1 MVSITD
7 MATNTKDKM
16 LFARVE
22 EALIRRLKR
31 VAKSIDRAP
40 SWIVREAV
48 KAELD
53 RIEGKVTK

>member
-1 MVSITD
+1 

-31 VAKSIDRAP
+31 VAKQIDRPP
-40 SWIVREAV
+40 SWVVREAV

-53 RIEGKVTK
+53 RIEGRAK

>member
-1 MVSITD
+1 MISITG

-31 VAKSIDRAP
+31 VAKQIDRAP
-40 SWIVREAV
+40 SWVVREAV

-53 RIEGKVTK
+53 RIEGKAK

>member
-7 MATNTKDKM
+7 MATSTKDKM

-31 VAKSIDRAP
+31 VARQIDRAP

-53 RIEGKVTK
+53 RIEGKVK

>member
-1 MVSITD
+1 MISIVG
-7 MATNTKDKM
+7 MATSTKDKM

-31 VAKSIDRAP
+31 VARQIDRAP

-53 RIEGKVTK
+53 RIEGKK

>member
-1 MVSITD
+1 MVFIMD
-7 MATNTKDKM
+7 MATSTKDKM

-31 VAKSIDRAP
+31 VAKQIDRAP

-53 RIEGKVTK
+53 RIEGKVK

>member
-7 MATNTKDKM
+7 MATSTKDKM

-22 EALIRRLKR
+22 EALIKRLKR
-31 VAKSIDRAP
+31 VARQIDRAP

-53 RIEGKVTK
+53 RIEGKVK